1 MLNADL
7 TWRSWSHAPTIA
19 NHRGVLFR
27 DSSELCISLCS
38 SPSVFGFRPCGPWAP
53 PSCLDDRIL
62 TGGHSTRAGPRTVS
76 CVALERA
83 LNFPDFSTFFS
94 RWCVSGNARGP
105 WAPPSW
111 FLQNNARGPWA
122 PPYWF
127 SSPSL
132 CVGRSNSWHNRPQ
145 ILFSLREFFH
155 PTIFLSDACY

>member
-1 MLNADL
+1 VLNADI

-83 LNFPDFSTFFS
+83 LNFPDLSTFFFSVVCIRPTHAVHGRRHLGFCRTTHAVHGRRHIGFAAPHCVLVDQIHGITGPKYSS
-94 RWCVSGNARGP
+94 R
-105 WAPPSW
+105 
-111 FLQNNARGPWA
+111 
-122 PPYWF
+122 
-127 SSPSL
+127 
-132 CVGRSNSWHNRPQ
+132 
-145 ILFSLREFFH
+145 
-155 PTIFLSDACY
+155 

>member
-83 LNFPDFSTFFS
+83 LNFPDLSTFFFSVVCIQPTHAVHGRRHIGFAALYCVLVDQIHGITGPKYSS
-94 RWCVSGNARGP
+94 R
-105 WAPPSW
+105 
-111 FLQNNARGPWA
+111 
-122 PPYWF
+122 
-127 SSPSL
+127 
-132 CVGRSNSWHNRPQ
+132 
-145 ILFSLREFFH
+145 
-155 PTIFLSDACY
+155 